1 MKHKRSIIPGDQD
14 DTCYI
19 CGKHGMMDV
28 HHMLHGPYRKMA
40 DHYRLTVHLCKNC
53 HRLLHDTGLNDR
65 ELQRLAQKTF
75 EKEYGHDRW
84 MDEFGKS
91 WLE

>member
-28 HHMLHGPYRKMA
+28 HHMLHGPYRKLA
-40 DHYRLTVHLCKNC
+40 DHYRLTVHLCHRC
-53 HRLLHDTGLNDR
+53 HMVLHDTGRYDR
-65 ELQRLAQKTF
+65 ELEKLAQESF
-75 EKEYGHDRW
+75 EKWISHEEW
-84 MDEFGKS
+84 MRVFGKDYTG
-91 WLE
+91 